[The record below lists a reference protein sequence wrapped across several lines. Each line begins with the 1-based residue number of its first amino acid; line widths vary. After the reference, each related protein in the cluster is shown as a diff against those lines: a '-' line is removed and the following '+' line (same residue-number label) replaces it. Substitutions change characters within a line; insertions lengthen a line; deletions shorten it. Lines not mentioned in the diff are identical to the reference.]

1 MTALAGMF
9 GAGGIGDIAV
19 RFGYQRFQHDVLFAA
34 VYVLIILVQLV
45 QLSGDIFSKNILRKR
60 SLI

>member
-19 RFGYQRFQHDVLFAA
+19 RDGYQRFQHDVLFAT
-34 VYVLIILVQLV
+34 VYVLIFLVQVVQTAGDLV
-45 QLSGDIFSKNILRKR
+45 SRHILRKR

>member
-9 GAGGIGDIAV
+9 GAGGVGDIAV

-34 VYVLIILVQLV
+34 IYVLIILVQIV
-45 QLSGDIFSKNILRKR
+45 QFLGDFISRQILKKR
-60 SLI
+60 HLI